1 MHRLFFLCFIP
12 YLMVILMNGADTAL
26 LIRKFNMEMI
36 LPVITAAQIPD
47 DYELE
52 TIKAQTIIARSN
64 LIRQIQ
70 ESGVRAQLKELQKTG
85 NKDIFLKKLLNEK
98 YETAAN
104 QTEGLILT
112 AGQQLKTVPYH
123 EISAGKTREGAECL
137 HDSEYDYLKSVESTA
152 DKEADGYLTGIYVS
166 ANRLPDKL
174 VIKTRDSA
182 GYVTE
187 LLADGKV
194 LEGESFRN
202 GNGTAVFEFHGTENW
217 QKHPVYVQGKG
228 TWAGI
233 FTVWRKCAGKGAT
246 KSRRNPGCIF
256 SENETYRCGRT
267 ADAGKNKRVT
277 GNSKKYF

>member
-70 ESGVRAQLKELQKTG
+70 ESGVRAQLKELKKTG

-187 LLADGKV
+187 LLAD
-194 LEGESFRN
+194 
-202 GNGTAVFEFHGTENW
+202 
-217 QKHPVYVQGKG
+217 
-228 TWAGI
+228 
-233 FTVWRKCAGKGAT
+233 
-246 KSRRNPGCIF
+246 
-256 SENETYRCGRT
+256 
-267 ADAGKNKRVT
+267 
-277 GNSKKYF
+277 

>member
-1 MHRLFFLCFIP
+1 M
-12 YLMVILMNGADTAL
+12 
-26 LIRKFNMEMI
+26 
-36 LPVITAAQIPD
+36 
-47 DYELE
+47 
-52 TIKAQTIIARSN
+52 
-64 LIRQIQ
+64 
-70 ESGVRAQLKELQKTG
+70 
-85 NKDIFLKKLLNEK
+85 KKLLNEK

-194 LEGESFRN
+194 LEGESFRMGMGLPSSN
-202 GNGTAVFEFHGTENW
+202 FTLQRIGKASG
-217 QKHPVYVQGKG
+217 YVQGKG

>member
-36 LPVITAAQIPD
+36 LPVITAAQISD

-52 TIKAQTIIARSN
+52 TIKAQTIKARSN

-98 YETAAN
+98 YETATN

-194 LEGESFRN
+194 LEGESFRMGMGLPSSN
-202 GNGTAVFEFHGTENW
+202 FTVQRIGKSIRFMCRGKGHGLGFSQYGGNALAKEQQKAEEILAVYFPEMELTDVEEL
-217 QKHPVYVQGKG
+217 QIQGK
-228 TWAGI
+228 I
-233 FTVWRKCAGKGAT
+233 K
-246 KSRRNPGCIF
+246 
-256 SENETYRCGRT
+256 E
-267 ADAGKNKRVT
+267 
-277 GNSKKYF
+277 

>member
-1 MHRLFFLCFIP
+1 M
-12 YLMVILMNGADTAL
+12 
-26 LIRKFNMEMI
+26 
-36 LPVITAAQIPD
+36 
-47 DYELE
+47 
-52 TIKAQTIIARSN
+52 
-64 LIRQIQ
+64 
-70 ESGVRAQLKELQKTG
+70 RAQLKELQKTG
-85 NKDIFLKKLLNEK
+85 NEDIFWKKLLNEK

-194 LEGESFRN
+194 LEGESFRMGMGLPSSN
-202 GNGTAVFEFHGTENW
+202 FTVQRIGKSIRFMCRGKGHGLGFSQYGGNALAKEQQKAEEILAVYFPKMKLTDVEEL
-217 QKHPVYVQGKG
+217 QMQGK
-228 TWAGI
+228 I
-233 FTVWRKCAGKGAT
+233 K
-246 KSRRNPGCIF
+246 
-256 SENETYRCGRT
+256 E
-267 ADAGKNKRVT
+267 
-277 GNSKKYF
+277 